1 MPNIKFAV
9 AVACVSRMNLGRF
22 RPDGSGAP
30 FRQGFKASHWL
41 RRSFSES
48 AAAAEA
54 SMAGLR
60 MAGRAGRA
68 QATVSGAVAA
78 GIGVTTQHQ
87 RHRNDD
93 SHHTLHDCQETVR
106 HC

>member
-22 RPDGSGAP
+22 RPDLSGVP
-30 FRQGFKASHWL
+30 FSQGFKASHWL
-41 RRSFSES
+41 RRSLSEI

-54 SMAGLR
+54 AVTCLR
-60 MAGRAGRA
+60 MAGMA
-68 QATVSGAVAA
+68 QVTVSGAVAA